1 MLLSICIP
9 TQNRAAVLQKSLQ
22 SIVSQDV
29 FTERDDIEI
38 VVYDS
43 VSSDN
48 TGNVVQEFVDHFK
61 GKVRYIRN
69 ETDLVD
75 GNFEQALSQGHG
87 EFLKLANDSLN
98 WIPGSLEKMVRLVE
112 MTVPVKPVLFFLNQS
127 RPTEEAITAV
137 NGIDSFL
144 QTVSFYI
151 TWIGGFGIWK
161 SQLNEMND
169 FSRHSTLKLTQADAV
184 LRLMNNN
191 DAGYVCNLPM
201 FHVLTTTPKGGYD
214 IAEVFGRNYLSILL
228 QFKSQ
233 ISDSTLSML
242 KKDVL
247 EKHIFPFYCS
257 DVHNF
262 SQSDIDKH
270 LADFADEPYFANML
284 ATAKAQ
290 RARENQK
297 NLQQNAPQIWRQR
310 NAHNQ
315 TVIRNLFDF
324 EKVRVGQATYGPLN
338 IQEWGHPDEQLT
350 IGHYVSISEGV
361 TFLLGGNH
369 PYQGITTFPVKV
381 KYLGHEKEAQTKGAI
396 TVGDDV
402 WLGHNA
408 MVMSGVKIS
417 QGAVVA
423 AGSVVTKDVP
433 PYTIVAGNP
442 ARIIKY
448 RFPELIIQKLLKI
461 NYGCITPETMAKF
474 GLDLYQTFD
483 TNEFINTLDQ
493 LIIISNEE
501 IKSC

>member
-22 SIVSQDV
+22 SIVSQDI
-29 FTERDDIEI
+29 FTERDDIEV

-48 TGNVVQEFVDHFK
+48 TDAVVQEFVDHFQE
-61 GKVRYIRN
+61 KVRYVRN
-69 ETDLVD
+69 ATDLFD
-75 GNFEQALSQGHG
+75 GNFEHALRQGQG
-87 EFLKLANDSLN
+87 AFLKLANDSLN
-98 WIPGSLEKMVRLVE
+98 WLPGSLEKMVRLVE
-112 MTVPVKPVLFFLNQS
+112 MTLPVKPVLFFLNQS
-127 RPTEEAITAV
+127 RATEEAITSV
-137 NGIDSFL
+137 SDIDSFL
-144 QTVSFYI
+144 QTASFYI

-161 SQLNEMND
+161 SQLSDMTD
-169 FSRHSTLKLTQADAV
+169 FSRQSALKLIQADAV
-184 LRLMNNN
+184 LRLMNQS
-191 DAGYVCNLPM
+191 DTAYVCNLPM
-201 FHVLTTTPKGGYD
+201 FQVQPTGPKWGYD
-214 IAEVFGRNYLSILL
+214 IAEVFGRNYLTILH
-228 QFKSQ
+228 QFRAK

-257 DVHNF
+257 DVHDF
-262 SQSDIDKH
+262 GQSDIEKH
-270 LADFADEPYFANML
+270 LVDFADEPYFESML
-284 ATAKAQ
+284 ASAKAQ
-290 RARENQK
+290 RAREEQK
-297 NLQQNAPQIWRQR
+297 KFQQNAPQIWRQR

-381 KYLGHEKEAQTKGAI
+381 KYLGHAKEAQTKGAI

-402 WLGHNA
+402 WLGHNS

-433 PYTIVAGNP
+433 AYAIVAGNP

-448 RFPELIIQKLLKI
+448 RFPELVIQKLLKI
-461 NYGCITPETMAKF
+461 NYGCITPEIMAMI
-474 GLDLYQTFD
+474 GLNLYQTFE
-483 TNEFINTLDQ
+483 TAEFSNALDQ
-493 LIIISNEE
+493 LLTFSNEE
-501 IKSC
+501 TSP